1 MIQHCNMIHRLAPL
15 VQQYPW
21 GSAEH
26 IPRFLG
32 LDNPT
37 HEPWAE
43 LWMGAHPKAPS
54 RLIGHKENLLQWI
67 ETDPERVLGKKIL
80 ERYGTNLPF
89 LFKLLAAAEPLSIQC
104 HPNREQAEEGFK
116 RENHAGIPLDSPQR
130 NYRDSN
136 HKPEILLAILP
147 CTALCGFRPVSES
160 CRMFEKILPSVPLLE
175 KPVELLKEG
184 KLKDFFSAFFTLP
197 RLEIGECIQ
206 RVRDQLKEYGGTD
219 TGGSDQNGDEAGIEA
234 SEGNTGVLSSEEDIA
249 YWFLQLSSRY
259 PDDPGSFAPFYLNL
273 IRLEPNEALYLG
285 AGVLHGYL
293 EGFGVEL
300 MANSDNV
307 LRGGLTSK
315 HVDLEELLR
324 VVQFS
329 PQEPNII
336 LPRRKKLK
344 TWKGE
349 GWEDLYPTPASEFLL
364 SVLRFQDVERGEAP
378 LHALMPGPQILLC
391 GEGAIQIQG
400 ESRSV
405 KGGEKKS
412 VSVEVKKGDS
422 VFVEAAVENC
432 LISGTGVLYRAQ
444 GGG

>member
-1 MIQHCNMIHRLAPL
+1 MIQHCTMIHRLAPL

-21 GSAEH
+21 GSAEY

-32 LDNPT
+32 VENPAQ
-37 HEPWAE
+37 EPWAE
-43 LWMGAHPKAPS
+43 LWMGAHPRAPS
-54 RLIGHKENLLQWI
+54 RLVGHKENLLQWI
-67 ETDPERVLGKKIL
+67 AADPERVLGKKIL

-104 HPNREQAEEGFK
+104 HPNREQAEEGYK
-116 RENHAGIPLDSPQR
+116 RENDAGIPLDSPQR

-147 CTALCGFRPVSES
+147 CTALCGFRPVSVS
-160 CRMFEKILPSVPLLE
+160 RRIFEKILPSAPLLE
-175 KPVELLKEG
+175 KPVALLKEG
-184 KLKDFFSAFFTLP
+184 KLKDFFLSLFSMP
-197 RLEIGECIQ
+197 RPEIGECIR
-206 RVRDQLKEYGGTD
+206 RVRDRLRKSFGTD
-219 TGGSDQNGDEAGIEA
+219 TEGLYKTKGEGSIGGSGGK
-234 SEGNTGVLSSEEDIA
+234 TGVLSSEEDIA
-249 YWFLQLSSRY
+249 YWFLQLSSWY

-315 HVDLEELLR
+315 HVDLVELLR
-324 VVQFS
+324 IVEFS

-336 LPRRKKLK
+336 QPRRKNLR
-344 TWKGE
+344 TRKGE

-364 SVLRFQDVERGEAP
+364 SILRFQNVEQGEAL
-378 LHALMPGPQILLC
+378 LHTPIPGPQILLC
-391 GEGAIQIQG
+391 GEGSIRIQG
-400 ESRSV
+400 ESGSIKGCEKNSISV
-405 KGGEKKS
+405 D
-412 VSVEVKKGDS
+412 VKKGDS